1 MIQEQTAKLD
11 AQMSML
17 AKCQSLEMI
26 DKKAAA
32 IFENYVENINNNVH
46 LPQPTL
52 IPCEDLFQY
61 RRYGECHEKQISI
74 VFGGKYDDW
83 VGGEAYEGDELE
95 DFELQNKNMIS
106 KKIFTFYHF
115 YLNLFIS
122 VFFYLPDQIKKT
134 WTIYQDKIPK

>member
-17 AKCQSLEMI
+17 AKCQSLEII
-26 DKKAAA
+26 DKKAAAA
-32 IFENYVENINNNVH
+32 IFENYVENINLV
-46 LPQPTL
+46 PQPTL
-52 IPCEDLFQY
+52 LPCEDLFQY

-95 DFELQNKNMIS
+95 DFELQKQKNEKEMKVS
-106 KKIFTFYHF
+106 NFHIF
-115 YLNLFIS
+115 LS
-122 VFFYLPDQIKKT
+122 
-134 WTIYQDKIPK
+134 